1 VATTHP
7 AVEGDNP
14 DKRALLEKIWAEPEG
29 FVGWFK
35 HVHHTSIGRRY
46 FFTAFA
52 FFLVAGLLAVVI
64 RLQLIRPESKLVNPD
79 LYNQVFT
86 VHGTTMMFLFAVP
99 MMFEAFSV
107 YLVPLMVG
115 NRNIAFPR
123 LNAFSYYL
131 YLFGG
136 ILLFVGLFS
145 NTGADAGWFAY
156 VPLSGPQFT
165 PGKRSDFWAQM
176 ITFTEISAL
185 AVAVETVVTVFKLRA
200 PGMSLNRMPIFVWT
214 QTIVSFMVIFAMPAV
229 MLSSTMLLMDRL
241 VATHFFNPAEG
252 GDAILY
258 QHLFWFFG
266 HPEVYIIFL
275 PGTAIVST
283 IIPAFARR
291 RLIGYVALVLAVVST
306 GFLSFGVWVHH
317 MFATGLPALGMSFFS
332 AATLMVVIPTAVQYF
347 LWLAT
352 LWYGK
357 IDIKMP
363 MLWVLG
369 FIVDFLIGGLTGVML
384 GIIPLDLQVHDTYFV
399 IAHFHYVLIGGAVFP
414 MFAGLYFWWPKITGK
429 MLSERLGRWQFWLF
443 FFGFN
448 LTFFPMHMLGL
459 RGMPRRVYT
468 YLPETGWQHLN
479 EIAGFGALLLF
490 ISVVLFLV
498 NIWRTHKYSPTAPA
512 NPWNA
517 SGLEWAA
524 DSPPAH
530 YNFLDLPT
538 VNGREALW
546 DAAPDQPI
554 VTGLHQD
561 AREVLVTKAIDADL
575 DHLTEMPG
583 PSIWPFLTAIAVTI
597 LFVGSMFT
605 PWAVVWGSIPVAITL
620 TGWFWPSREEAERR
634 RARERWDRG

>member
-1 VATTHP
+1 LATTHP
-7 AVEGDNP
+7 A
-14 DKRALLEKIWAEPEG
+14 LESDDPRKQSMLAEIWAEPRG

-35 HVHHTSIGRRY
+35 CVHHTTIGRRY
-46 FFTAFA
+46 FFTALI
-52 FFLVAGLLAVVI
+52 FLLLGGALAVVM
-64 RLQLIRPESKLVNPD
+64 RLQLLRPENQLVNPD
-79 LYNQVFT
+79 LYNQIFT
-86 VHGTTMMFLFAVP
+86 MHGTTMMFLFAVP

-115 NRNIAFPR
+115 ARNIAFPR
-123 LNAFSYYL
+123 LNAFSYYV
-131 YLFGG
+131 YVFGG
-136 ILLFVGLFS
+136 LLLYAGFFM

-156 VPLSGPQFT
+156 VPLSGPEFT

-176 ITFTEISAL
+176 ITFTELSAL
-185 AVAVETVVTVFKLRA
+185 AVAVEIVVTVFKLRA
-200 PGMSLNRMPIFVWT
+200 PGMSLNRMPIFVWN
-214 QTIVSFMVIFAMPAV
+214 QMVVAFMVIFAMPAV
-229 MLSSTMLLMDRL
+229 MLSSTMLIMDRL

-291 RLIGYVALVLAVVST
+291 RIIGYTALVLAIVST

-332 AATLMVVIPTAVQYF
+332 AATLMVVIPTAIQYF

-352 LWYGK
+352 LWFGK
-357 IDIKMP
+357 LDLKVP
-363 MLWVLG
+363 LLWVLG
-369 FIVDFLIGGLTGVML
+369 FIGVFLIGGLTGVML
-384 GIIPLDLQVHDTYFV
+384 AIIPLDLQVHDTYFV

-429 MLSERLGRWQFWLF
+429 LLSERLGRWQFWLF

-459 RGMPRRVYT
+459 RGMTRRVYT
-468 YLPETGWQHLN
+468 YQPESGWQYLN
-479 EIAGFGALLLF
+479 QLATFGATLMV
-490 ISVVLFLV
+490 ISVALFLWNV
-498 NIWRTHKYSPTAPA
+498 WRTHRFGTRAPD

-517 SGLEWAA
+517 SGLEWATT
-524 DSPPAH
+524 SPPPH
-530 YNFLDLPT
+530 YNFLNLPT

-554 VTGLHQD
+554 VTGLHHD
-561 AREVLVTKAIDADL
+561 AREVLVTKAIDADP
-575 DHLTEMPG
+575 DHLAEMPG
-583 PSIWPFLTAIAVTI
+583 PSIWPFLAAVAVTI

-605 PWAVVWGSIPVAITL
+605 PWAVVWGSIPVTITL
-620 TGWFWPSREEAERR
+620 IGWFWPKKDEAERR
-634 RARERWDRG
+634 KVRERWDRS